1 MLVKNIGTGAILKSQ
16 FDYEI
21 EKVDVMGK
29 DRYLVAYTTSTILLG
44 DMANCKL
51 SEVIFM
57 HYNFMIC
64 FSFHSTPSILQYY
77 TITCTV

>member
-1 MLVKNIGTGAILKSQ
+1 MIVKNIGTGARVILKSQ

-29 DRYLVAYTTSTILLG
+29 DRYLVAYTSSTILLG

-51 SEVIFM
+51 SEVIW
-57 HYNFMIC
+57 Y
-64 FSFHSTPSILQYY
+64 L
-77 TITCTV
+77 